1 MMVNLGRHKLIL
13 ITLIIVCAVVAVCAV
28 LGVLSYRSAGV
39 VMILLASGWG
49 VGAVLRSNQRSTI
62 SLLSPREEKRER
74 VTAFEKWDSA
84 TKSKAKT
91 VPWLLLM
98 GAPGSGKS
106 QLSSAGGRAAHVNI
120 DIQIPKPNDGG
131 TLPVRY
137 VLHTYGVTID
147 CPGRIGV
154 GGASEDEIWRL
165 MLREVD
171 AFRGSVAPING
182 VGLVVGVD
190 ELLGSAAA
198 ATDASRAKEWR
209 RRLTQ
214 VHDETRHYVP
224 IYIVITKLDLIGGF
238 ESLFGSDELVGARAG
253 VFGWSTDKPPSVGFD
268 PKGVTDGLAHFLTN
282 VREFARKIQAVHQC
296 QPDRAEATRRIAEVE
311 LAVATIE
318 TLVERV
324 TEMVNSLFGDNE
336 LAPLPVFLRG
346 IYLTAAAPDEERVA
360 RLTPSDGEW
369 SHLAV
374 SGPASRAA
382 GTRRQEDTSEPLAS
396 YFVRNL
402 WESKIFKE
410 HGLACIDSAGRM
422 HLVKARYVA
431 WWGTTAVAAVWF
443 VVSVAVLV
451 WIWQWRQPESLRP
464 VAAPDAFPPALAAEG
479 NLVAWFAPEWL
490 VRSDP
495 KEGQSR
501 SLERI
506 TLVEWQNQPS
516 LDPRVLGQVPLS
528 LGEPGLPFDMTPVAA
543 TRAWARTRLLAA
555 DAGGYSTI
563 PSEGLDPTSTFPIPS
578 SAARDGRI
586 REWHRWNRRTDE
598 PARVYQVLDSKGG
611 EVRARM
617 FDAPSPAW
625 FEATAFVS
633 TTMAPVGTSGT
644 LASGKSRVAATWDV
658 WGVPRRLGVPETVE
672 LVPPAKL
679 SLRASCAID
688 TSLDGATMIGAACYS
703 EAPPETAV
711 KHELFSDS
719 HFGVIWIDGVGLTS
733 ELILPSVAG
742 SDATTTHRRFVPL
755 GMSATGEVIVGC
767 VLTKGSEKLKRE
779 AAIGWIDRRGP
790 GGARIRFYS
799 VREILAA
806 RTGVEDKRQLTQYE
820 SWESS
825 EAWDVSQ
832 DGRVLVGRSSMGKEV
847 YVWTLRLGLSE
858 SP

>member
-13 ITLIIVCAVVAVCAV
+13 IAIIVVCAVVAVCAV

-39 VMILLASGWG
+39 VVILLSAGWG
-49 VGAVLRSNQRSTI
+49 VGAVLRANQSPTNNP
-62 SLLSPREEKRER
+62 LSRREEKRGH
-74 VTAFEKWDSA
+74 VTAFEKWDS
-84 TKSKAKT
+84 TTQSKAKT

-106 QLSSAGGRAAHVNI
+106 QLSSAGGRSAHVNI
-120 DIQIPKPNDGG
+120 DIQIPTPNDGG

-147 CPGRIGV
+147 CPGRVGV
-154 GGASEDEIWRL
+154 GGESEDETWRL

-171 AFRGSVAPING
+171 AFRGSVVPING

-190 ELLGSAAA
+190 ELLGSASAA
-198 ATDASRAKEWR
+198 DASRAMEWS

-214 VHDETRHYVP
+214 VYEETRHYVP

-238 ESLFGSDELVGARAG
+238 ESLFGSDELVSARAC
-253 VFGWSTDKPPSVGFD
+253 VFGWSDEKPPAVGFD
-268 PKGVTDGLAHFLTN
+268 PKGVADGLANLQTD
-282 VREFARKIQAVHQC
+282 VRELANKIQAVHRSLQ
-296 QPDRAEATRRIAEVE
+296 DRAEATRRIAEVT
-311 LAVATIE
+311 LAVATID
-318 TLVERV
+318 TLIERV
-324 TEMVNSLFGDNE
+324 NDMVNSLFGDHN
-336 LAPLPVFLRG
+336 LAPLPVFFRG
-346 IYLTAAAPDEERVA
+346 IYLTAAAPDEERLA

-374 SGPASRAA
+374 TQPAGGAV
-382 GTRRQEDTSEPLAS
+382 GKRRQPNSGEQDAS
-396 YFVRNL
+396 YFVRSL
-402 WESKIFKE
+402 WEAKIFKE
-410 HGLACIDSAGRM
+410 HGLACTDSGGRM
-422 HLVKARYVA
+422 HWVKARYAA
-431 WWGTTAVAAVWF
+431 WWGANAVAAASF
-443 VVSVAVLV
+443 VVSVAVLA
-451 WIWQWRQPESLRP
+451 WIWQWRQHDPLRH
-464 VAAPDAFPPALAAEG
+464 VAARDALPPAIAVEG
-479 NLVAWFAPEWL
+479 DMVAWFASE
-490 VRSDP
+490 S
-495 KEGQSR
+495 SA
-501 SLERI
+501 RI
-506 TLVEWQNQPS
+506 ALVEWQNQSS

-528 LGEPGLPFDMTPVAA
+528 LGESGLPFDWTPVAA
-543 TRAWARTRLLAA
+543 TRAWARTRPLAA
-555 DAGGYSTI
+555 GAGGYSTI
-563 PSEGLDPTSTFPIPS
+563 PSEGLDPISTFPIPS
-578 SAARDGRI
+578 SAARDGSI

-598 PARVYQVLDSKGG
+598 PGRVYQVLGSTGG
-611 EVRARM
+611 EVRARV

-658 WGVPRRLGVPETVE
+658 WGVPRQLEVPENVE

-688 TSLDGATMIGAACYS
+688 TSLDGATIIGAACYS
-703 EAPPETAV
+703 DAPPETAV
-711 KHELFSDS
+711 KHELFNDS

-742 SDATTTHRRFVPL
+742 PDATTTQRRFVPL

-790 GGARIRFYS
+790 GSARIRFYS

-806 RTGVEDKRQLTQYE
+806 RKGVEDNRQLTQYD
-820 SWESS
+820 SWENS

-832 DGRVLVGRSSMGKEV
+832 DGRVVVGRSSMGKDV